1 MERRPY
7 REEEDAYYPPA
18 PPPYSET
25 DSQASRE
32 RRLKKVSEQPALA
45 CRPSPD
51 PLQSYAHT
59 LFFFSFAELGPES
72 GKFSRLIS
80 CFVCSFVLFFLI

>member
-32 RRLKKVSEQPALA
+32 RRLKKVSGQPSLA
-45 CRPSPD
+45 RLPGSSSPKLT
-51 PLQSYAHT
+51 PFS
-59 LFFFSFAELGPES
+59 FFFAELGPES
-72 GKFSRLIS
+72 GKFSRLT
-80 CFVCSFVLFFLI
+80 LFCM

>member
-45 CRPSPD
+45 CRPSRTLSSHMLTPFSFS
-51 PLQSYAHT
+51 PLQNLALSR
-59 LFFFSFAELGPES
+59 ES
-72 GKFSRLIS
+72 L
-80 CFVCSFVLFFLI
+80 VV